1 MKHPSIPSTPGRR
14 RALPAV
20 VTAAVLGAGL
30 GVAAEVAP
38 AAAAAGCQ
46 ATYSITSQWNTGF
59 GASVTVTNLGS
70 AVASWTVSWTFPGN
84 QQVTQL
90 WNGTVSQSGEAVTVT
105 NASYN
110 GSVGT
115 NASVNFG
122 FNGSYSGTNAA
133 PTAISFNGVV
143 CTGSVAS
150 GTPTASATHS
160 SPSPSPSPS
169 TSPSTSPTSTP
180 TTPPP
185 AACHAST
192 CVQYNGGTNGT
203 ITESPK
209 VYLVF
214 YGSQWGGSGG
224 ATQTQNEG
232 FFKGLGTGGERW
244 STILTQYC
252 DNVPAGTQ
260 TCPASA
266 QHIPYPTSTV
276 YAGTWFDSSKPAPAA
291 PGDDL
296 ITEARSAASHFGVT
310 DLARSIFI
318 VFSPAGTS
326 AGGGFSWHTTTSDGY
341 NVVNAAFGEQN
352 TIVTSHE
359 YAETMTDVN
368 GGWTTADKSAEVGDL
383 CGPDGNLNL
392 TTGSFPV
399 TSIWSNKDSGCVVA
413 D

>member
-1 MKHPSIPSTPGRR
+1 MMHRR
-14 RALPAV
+14 LLRRQRALLLLPLLPVAATLVAV
-20 VTAAVLGAGL
+20 STTAAN
-30 GVAAEVAP
+30 AAT
-38 AAAAAGCQ
+38 GCQ
-46 ATYSITSQWNTGF
+46 ATYSVASQWNGGF
-59 GASVTVTNLGS
+59 SANVSITDLGS
-70 AVASWTVSWTFPGN
+70 PVTSWTVTWTFPGD

-90 WNGTVSQSGEAVTVT
+90 WNGTVRQSGQSVTVT
-105 NASYN
+105 NVSYN

-115 NASVNFG
+115 NAAVGFG
-122 FNGSYSGTNAA
+122 FNGSYSGTNTS
-133 PTAISFNGVV
+133 PSAISFNGVT
-143 CTGSVAS
+143 CTGSVTP
-150 GTPTASATHS
+150 GTPSPTPTPTHSATPTPT
-160 SPSPSPSPS
+160 PSPSQ
-169 TSPSTSPTSTP
+169 TP

-192 CVQYNGGTNGT
+192 CVQYNGGGNGV

-224 ATQTQNEG
+224 ATQAQNEG

-252 DNVPAGTQ
+252 DNVPQGTQ
-260 TCPASA
+260 TCPAGA
-266 QHIPYPTSTV
+266 VHIPYPTSIV
-276 YAGTWFDSSKPAPAA
+276 YGGTWFDSAKPAPAS

-296 ITEARSAASHFGVT
+296 ITEARAAASHFGVT
-310 DLARSIFI
+310 DLARSMFV

-326 AGGGFSWHTTTSDGY
+326 AGGGYSWHTTTSDGY
-341 NVVNAAFGEQN
+341 NVINAAYGEQN

-368 GGWTTADKSAEVGDL
+368 GGWTTADKQWEIGDL

-399 TSIWSNKDSGCVVA
+399 TSLWSNKDSGCVVA
-413 D
+413 G

>member
-1 MKHPSIPSTPGRR
+1 MKYPSILGKT

-20 VTAAVLGAGL
+20 VTAALLGVGL
-30 GVAAEVAP
+30 GVVAEVTP
-38 AAAAAGCQ
+38 AAAATGCQ
-46 ATYSITSQWNTGF
+46 ATYSITSQWSTGF
-59 GASVTVTNLGS
+59 GASVTIRNLGS
-70 AVASWTVSWTFPGN
+70 AVTSWKAAWTFPGN

-90 WNGTVSQSGEAVTVT
+90 WNGTVSQSGAAVTVD

-122 FNGSYSGTNAA
+122 FNGSYSGTNSA
-133 PTAISFNGVV
+133 PASISFNGVA
-143 CTGSVAS
+143 CTGSVSS
-150 GTPTASATHS
+150 GSPSPTPSRSSS
-160 SPSPSPSPS
+160 SPSPSA
-169 TSPSTSPTSTP
+169 TPTS
-180 TTPPP
+180 PPP

-192 CVQYNGGTNGT
+192 CVQYNGGGNGV
-203 ITESPK
+203 ITKSPL

-214 YGSQWGGSGG
+214 YGSQWNGTGG
-224 ATQTQNEG
+224 ATQAQNEG

-252 DNVPAGTQ
+252 NAVPTGTQ
-260 TCPASA
+260 TCPANA
-266 QHIPYPTSTV
+266 THIPYPTGTV
-276 YAGTWFDSSKPAPAA
+276 YGGTWFDSAKPAPPA

-296 ITEARSAASHFGVT
+296 ITEARSAASHFGVS
-310 DLARSIFI
+310 DLSRSIFI
-318 VFSPAGTS
+318 IFSPAGTS
-326 AGGGFSWHTTTSDGY
+326 AGGGGSWHTTTSDGY

-368 GGWTTADKSAEVGDL
+368 AGWTTADKTAEIGDL

-399 TSIWSNKDSGCVVA
+399 TSLWSNKDSGCVVVG
-413 D
+413 